1 MDTTTDI
8 EAELIELYNL
18 VEEKDKEISKLK
30 TAAKD
35 ANRKSSSKKL
45 KAQLAESKDAILD
58 LEARLQQSQVD
69 QTALL
74 DQKVE
79 LTKTIETLQNKLSS
93 QNDALQS
100 TSKAHKDQSD
110 DQFRLEVEN
119 QKLRNAVTELEKNEE
134 DLITEVEQLTEERDS
149 LSRKCTALAD
159 DRDRLGLEFD
169 RYVQGRSDDKGE
181 RADIEKRLQ
190 EAVDENADLRE
201 EVRLSQEA
209 YECEISSL
217 QADLDKAR
225 RDSIAI
231 EEQAAMSY
239 NAQKQKALENE
250 IGNLRNEVRRVRDD
264 LKRCTEDKDQAER
277 DLEKTCKVLADA
289 GKECEERIH
298 EALVKE
304 RMHAQELEARLETA
318 SSREKEMETA
328 RLELKRQKD
337 EVALQLCRSD
347 ERNAWYEE
355 GHGLADAV
363 RYQKKLEADM
373 FRRDHDLEQLR
384 VRHDEEVGR
393 CKVLQKLVVMLKEKS
408 GLTDDPALE
417 EDAVKEALAV
427 HDNQLEA
434 QNAEL
439 SRQIECLETDRLVM
453 MKQLRHNAAEI
464 GEKGIKFLGLDAAQI
479 QKVMEFASNIRDGS
493 VTLPMN
499 DRSKELMVRMMILP
513 KDRHGCAGT
522 LLLLTPFAHPFSFPL
537 VIFPSERAHSHQG
550 RAKD

>member
-1 MDTTTDI
+1 MDTTTASIEI

-18 VEEKDKEISKLK
+18 VEEKDKEIAKLKHDVAQAK

-35 ANRKSSSKKL
+35 ANDVNSSGKTRSLARSSSNKDKKL
-45 KAQLAESKDAILD
+45 KQCRAQLSECKDTIVN

-69 QTALL
+69 QKALL

-79 LTKTIETLQNKLSS
+79 LTQTIETLQSKLSH

-100 TSKAHKDQSD
+100 TSKAHKDQSN
-110 DQFRLEVEN
+110 DQYRLEVEN

-149 LSRKCTALAD
+149 LNQKCTTLAD
-159 DRDRLGLEFD
+159 DRDGLGLEFD
-169 RYVQGRSDDKGE
+169 RYVAGRSDDKGE

-239 NAQKQKALENE
+239 NAQKQRTLENE
-250 IGNLRNEVRRVRDD
+250 IGNLRDEVRRVRED
-264 LKRCTEDKDQAER
+264 LKRCAEDKDQAER
-277 DLEKTCKVLADA
+277 DLEKTCKALADA
-289 GKECEERIH
+289 GKECEQRVH
-298 EALVKE
+298 GALVKE
-304 RMHAQELEARLETA
+304 RMHAQELEARLDAA
-318 SSREKEMETA
+318 SSREQEMETA

-347 ERNAWYEE
+347 ERNTWYEE

-373 FRRDHDLEQLR
+373 FRRDHDLEQLQL
-384 VRHDEEVGR
+384 RHGEEVGR
-393 CKVLQKLVVMLKEKS
+393 CKVLQKLVSMLTEKS
-408 GLTDDPALE
+408 GLTEEPALE
-417 EDAVKEALAV
+417 EDAVKEAMAA

-439 SRQIECLETDRLVM
+439 GRQIECLEADRLAM

-493 VTLPMN
+493 VTLPMD
-499 DRSKELMVRMMILP
+499 DRSKELMVSTSR
-513 KDRHGCAGT
+513 
-522 LLLLTPFAHPFSFPL
+522 
-537 VIFPSERAHSHQG
+537 
-550 RAKD
+550 

>member
-1 MDTTTDI
+1 MDTTTSTEI
-8 EAELIELYNL
+8 ETELIELYNL
-18 VEEKDKEISKLK
+18 VEEKDKEIAKLK
-30 TAAKD
+30 QDAAQAEANTNNTKD
-35 ANRKSSSKKL
+35 SSKSRPSSSKDKKL
-45 KAQLAESKDAILD
+45 KQCRAQLSECKDTIVD

-69 QTALL
+69 QKALL

-79 LTKTIETLQNKLSS
+79 LTQTIESLQTKLSR

-100 TSKAHKDQSD
+100 TSKAHKNQSD
-110 DQFRLEVEN
+110 DQYRLEVEN
-119 QKLRNAVTELEKNEE
+119 QKLRNAVAELEKNEE
-134 DLITEVEQLTEERDS
+134 DLVTEVEQLTEERDS
-149 LSRKCTALAD
+149 LNQKCSVLAD

-169 RYVQGRSDDKGE
+169 RYVQGRSEDKGE
-181 RADIEKRLQ
+181 RAGIEKRLQ

-217 QADLDKAR
+217 QANLDKAK

-250 IGNLRNEVRRVRDD
+250 TSNLRDEVRRVRDD
-264 LKRCTEDKDQAER
+264 LKRCNEDKDQAER
-277 DLEKTCKVLADA
+277 DLESTCKALADA
-289 GKECEERIH
+289 GKECEQRIH

-304 RMHAQELEARLETA
+304 RMHAQELEARLEAA
-318 SSREKEMETA
+318 SSREKHMETA

-337 EVALQLCRSD
+337 EVTLQLCRSD
-347 ERNAWYEE
+347 ERNSWYEE

-363 RYQKKLEADM
+363 RYQKKLEAEM
-373 FRRDHDLEQLR
+373 FRRDHDLEGLQM
-384 VRHDEEVGR
+384 RHDTEVGR
-393 CKVLQKLVVMLKEKS
+393 CKVLQRIVQMLKEKS
-408 GLTDDPALE
+408 DLVDDPALE
-417 EDAVKEALAV
+417 EDTVKEAMTA

-439 SRQIECLETDRLVM
+439 SRQIECLEADRLAM

-493 VTLPMN
+493 ITLPMD
-499 DRSKELMVRMMILP
+499 DRSKELMVST
-513 KDRHGCAGT
+513 C
-522 LLLLTPFAHPFSFPL
+522 
-537 VIFPSERAHSHQG
+537 RAFC
-550 RAKD
+550 R